1 MIDMKEIKHDVNR
14 DVHNVMSL
22 LRFING
28 EVKIEDKDIKS
39 MLEAAINRESELIS
53 KINQL
58 TN

>member
-1 MIDMKEIKHDVNR
+1 MIDMKEVKHDVSR
-14 DVHNVMSL
+14 DINNVMSL

-28 EVKIEDKDIKS
+28 EVKIEDEDIKS
-39 MLEAAINRESELIS
+39 MLETAINRESELIS